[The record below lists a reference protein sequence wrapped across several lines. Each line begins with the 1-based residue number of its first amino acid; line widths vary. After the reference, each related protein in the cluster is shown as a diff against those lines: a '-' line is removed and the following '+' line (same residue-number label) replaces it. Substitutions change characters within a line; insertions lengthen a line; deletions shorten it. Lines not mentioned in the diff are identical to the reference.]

1 MKISLIIKRIIL
13 SSAVVASLLA
23 PSFSATTVSAT
34 QTMDDMGHA
43 KVDIA
48 NCLERHQ
55 TPTAP
60 INKDIKQLDN
70 EDKDEPTPPEVPYFV
85 AFQKKPVEPEKP
97 KVNLIESSSFVPPD
111 IIILTAKLRI

>member
-1 MKISLIIKRIIL
+1 MNISLIIKRILL

-23 PSFSATTVSAT
+23 PTFSATTVSAT

-55 TPTAP
+55 TSTAP
-60 INKDIKQLDN
+60 INTDTKQLEN
-70 EDKDEPTPPEVPYFV
+70 EDKDEPTPPEAPYFV
-85 AFQKKPVEPEKP
+85 AFLKTPVDPEKP

-111 IIILTAKLRI
+111 IVILTVKLRI